1 MTTSVPDVPS
11 AIPIGDSAAVSR
23 VLQNALDLALAYIDL
38 QFTDVTGLVK
48 TVTIPARQLEA
59 ALKQGVWFDG
69 SSVEGFARVAESDMY
84 LRPDPNT
91 FAVIPWETDRRI
103 GRLIC
108 NVYTPDG
115 EPFAGDPRA
124 ALQNAV
130 AKAESLG
137 YCYRLLP
144 ELEFYLFS
152 PPFDSLRPQTDDRA
166 GYFDA
171 SDKETRLVRRA
182 ITDALE
188 SMGITVDS
196 SHHEVGNGQQEL
208 DLSGL
213 DALAMADAVMT
224 ARLAVKSIAKNYNLF
239 ATFMPKPSASMAGS
253 GMHIHQQL
261 IDTQTGVNLFFDL
274 NGDHSLSLLAQEF
287 LAGQLAHA
295 RGLCAIFAPL
305 VNSYKR
311 LVAGLEAPT
320 YITWAQLNRAALVR
334 VPRARADQ
342 PDSVRLELRA
352 LDPSCNPYLAF
363 AAMLCAGLDGIAH
376 KLPLPTPAEED
387 LHRFNARRHSLLALP
402 TSLGEAVEAL
412 RASTLAGDALGV
424 YLLDRFLDAK
434 RIEWDEYMLHVS
446 QWERDRYLQSY

>member
-1 MTTSVPDVPS
+1 MT
-11 AIPIGDSAAVSR
+11 AR
-23 VLQNALDLALAYIDL
+23 VLQTALEAGLSYIDL
-38 QFTDVTGLVK
+38 HFTDVTGLVK
-48 TVTIPARQLEA
+48 TVTIPARQLET

-84 LRPDPNT
+84 LRPDPTT
-91 FAVIPWETDRRI
+91 FAIIPWETDRRI

-108 NVYTPDG
+108 NVFTPDG

-124 ALQNAV
+124 ALQRAV
-130 AKAESLG
+130 ARAEASG
-137 YCYRLLP
+137 YRFRLLP
-144 ELEFYLFS
+144 EVEFYLFA
-152 PPFDSLRPQTDDRA
+152 PPFDALRPQADDRA

-171 SDKETRLVRRA
+171 SDKDTRLVRRA

-188 SMGITVDS
+188 SMGIAVES

-208 DLSGL
+208 DLAGL
-213 DALAMADAVMT
+213 DALAMADALMT
-224 ARLAVKSIAKNYNLF
+224 VRLAVKAVAKAHNLL
-239 ATFMPKPSASMAGS
+239 ATFMPKPSATMAGS
-253 GMHIHQQL
+253 GLHVHQQL
-261 IDTQTGVNLFFDL
+261 IDSHSGANLFFDL
-274 NGDHSLSLLAQEF
+274 NGDHGLSALAQTF

-334 VPRARADQ
+334 IPRARPDQ

-363 AAMLCAGLDGIAH
+363 TAMLCAGLDGIAQQM
-376 KLPLPTPAEED
+376 PLSTPAEED

-402 TSLGEAVEAL
+402 TSLGEAIDAL
-412 RASTLAGDALGV
+412 RSSSLAADALGV

-434 RIEWDEYMLHVS
+434 RIEWDDYMLHVS